1 MLRIAFAHPF
11 PCIRER
17 RPAIPASN
25 HIHPCNHSHRSCLCF
40 VLNTSPLL
48 PQLELLNLG
57 IAQQYTCYRKP
68 NLSTLSSILENTSL
82 PPIRSLADVFSLEQA
97 CRKAKAP
104 QKTGERQ
111 IEYRANIKHFDP
123 QSIQWNATLQMQTRL
138 QMLFLSMNAGREVSC
153 NDRSQRLKKPRPRI
167 YGDAQIKIV
176 KTLHAAVEKEPSLC
190 KKKTRTPRVYK
201 CTK

>member
-1 MLRIAFAHPF
+1 MHPF
-11 PCIRER
+11 P
-17 RPAIPASN
+17 SLM
-25 HIHPCNHSHRSCLCF
+25 SLLC
-40 VLNTSPLL
+40 SEYISSL

-82 PPIRSLADVFSLEQA
+82 PPIRSLADVFSFEQA

-123 QSIQWNATLQMQTRL
+123 QSPLFVVHPMKCHIANADEVADALFVDECRKGSVMQ
-138 QMLFLSMNAGREVSC
+138 
-153 NDRSQRLKKPRPRI
+153 
-167 YGDAQIKIV
+167 
-176 KTLHAAVEKEPSLC
+176 
-190 KKKTRTPRVYK
+190 
-201 CTK
+201 